1 MKLKENIKSKVDKLN
16 YRELRI
22 VEQLIDSLTH
32 EEVTGEKTPASTVE
46 HYNKVIELL
55 GENGLSTK
63 DIDQGRKERI

>member
-32 EEVTGEKTPASTVE
+32 EEVTGEKTPAASVG